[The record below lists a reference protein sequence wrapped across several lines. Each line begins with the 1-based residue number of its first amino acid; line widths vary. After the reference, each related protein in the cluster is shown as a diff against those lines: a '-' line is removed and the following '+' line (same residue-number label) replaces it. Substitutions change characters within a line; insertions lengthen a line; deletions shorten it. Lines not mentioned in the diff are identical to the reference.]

1 MFQTFEPPAGAA
13 ETGPRVARVRA
24 LMVKAK
30 IDALLVPRAD
40 EHQGE
45 YVPGSAERLKWL
57 TGFSGSAGSAAVG
70 PSTAALFLDGRYTLQ
85 ARSQVDTGLF
95 EILQVPQNR
104 PVDWLKATLPEGATV
119 GFDPKLHTLAEVERL
134 EEVLAAKKIRLKA
147 LSRNLID
154 SAWGRKRPVP
164 PVAAVKPHPLQY
176 AGIAA
181 QDKIAAL
188 QKQLAEAGEDAV
200 VLTLPDSI
208 AWIFNI
214 RGSDVAHNPVVLAF
228 AIIPSQG
235 KAELFVRPEKI
246 TDEARGHLAP
256 VAALLAP
263 DELAKRLAALKSD
276 GKRVRLDPET
286 ASWWFAQQLGGAKRI
301 RRGQDPCILPKAR
314 KNDAEIKGTRAAHLR
329 DGVAVTRFL
338 AWLDRQGAGD
348 TVDEIAAVEKLEF
361 FRAETQ
367 ALEEISFDTISGS
380 GPHGAI
386 VHYRVTKA
394 TNRTLGAGELFLL
407 DSGGQYV
414 DGTTDITRT
423 VAIGVP
429 TREMCERFTLVL
441 RGHIAIA
448 VAHFPTATRGV
459 ELDPLA
465 RSALWQHGLDFD
477 HGTGHGV
484 GSYLSVHEGPQS
496 ISKRGMAPLE
506 PGMICSNEP
515 GYYKEG
521 AYGIRIEN
529 LVLVTPPKPIP
540 GGDREMMAF
549 ETLTLAPIDRRLIV
563 TEMLSADE
571 RAWMDG
577 YHARVN
583 ALIGPELG
591 PEDRAW
597 LEAVTAP
604 LA

>member
-1 MFQTFEPPAGAA
+1 MFQTFEPPTGAA

-45 YVPGSAERLKWL
+45 YVPGSADRLKWL

-85 ARSQVDTGLF
+85 ARSQIDTSLF

-104 PVDWLKATLPEGATV
+104 PADWLKLTLPEGATV
-119 GFDPKLHTLAEVERL
+119 GFDPKLHTLAEIERL
-134 EEVLAAKKIRLKA
+134 EDALAPKKIRLKA
-147 LSRNLID
+147 LSRNLVD
-154 SAWGRKRPVP
+154 SAWGRKRPAP
-164 PVAAVKPHPLQY
+164 PAGPVKPHPLEY
-176 AGIAA
+176 AGVPAE
-181 QDKIAAL
+181 DKIAAL
-188 QKQLAEAGEDAV
+188 QKLLAEAGEDAV
-200 VLTLPDSI
+200 ALTLPDSI

-214 RGSDVAHNPVVLAF
+214 RGADVAHNPVVLAF
-228 AIIPSQG
+228 AIVPREG

-246 TDEARGHLAP
+246 TEEARSHLAP
-256 VAALLAP
+256 VATLLSP

-338 AWLDRQGAGD
+338 AWLDRQTAAG
-348 TVDEIAAVEKLEF
+348 TIDEIAAAEKLEF

-367 ALEEISFDTISGS
+367 ALKEISFDTISGS

-423 VAIGVP
+423 VAIGTP

-441 RGHIAIA
+441 KGHIAIA
-448 VAHFPTATRGV
+448 VAHFPVGTRGV

-465 RSALWQHGLDFD
+465 RAALWQRGLDFD

-529 LVLVTPPKPIP
+529 LVLVTPPQPIP
-540 GGDREMMAF
+540 GGEREMMAF
-549 ETLTLAPIDRRLIV
+549 EALTLAPIDRRLIV

-571 RAWMDG
+571 RAWMDR
-577 YHARVN
+577 YHARVS

-591 PEDRAW
+591 PEERAW
-597 LEAVTAP
+597 LEAATAP